1 MSDPCARLSV
11 MPVLTGGSSQ
21 RRSDGSTGQQRHP
34 VTPLSDMRFSHF
46 AACSP
51 QQAFSPLWKRD
62 AALDA
67 V

>member
-1 MSDPCARLSV
+1 

>member
-1 MSDPCARLSV
+1 MRPTLCDAH
-11 MPVLTGGSSQ
+11 VLNQVVTPIAQG
-21 RRSDGSTGQQRHP
+21 DGSTGQQRHP

-51 QQAFSPLWKRD
+51 QQSFSPLWKRD